1 MEHNKIIECE
11 QEYIRCFSNT
21 TEHEEFVQYSDAL
34 LPDMYKHNF
43 LAVRKTVGPDR
54 IRYLLG
60 SALSEAKAQNKGF
73 FRMELPAGQDYPD
86 AAIDHPGIVREHL
99 GAYLYPS
106 DNEPDWKVRSDCTFR
121 KIETEEMVEQL
132 ALLDLAHDRVTCGE
146 DFCVRRTH
154 RRGQVYLSGA
164 ACNSYLCYLDGVPV
178 GNCDLFVHG
187 DTAKIEDFAVL
198 PDFQHMGIGTTLLRE
213 MVSAAKTAGA
223 KVIYLCTGEDDTPR
237 EMYRKLG
244 FQKVMNFYALFWKM

>member
-1 MEHNKIIECE
+1 MEQNRIIECE
-11 QEYIRCFSNT
+11 QQYILCFSSAV
-21 TEHEEFVQYSDAL
+21 EHKEYVQFSDDL

-43 LAVRKTVGPDR
+43 LAVRQSTAPAR
-54 IRYLLG
+54 IKELLR
-60 SALSEAKAQNKGF
+60 SALSKAKAQNKEF

-86 AAIDHPGIVREHL
+86 AAIDVPGVVREHL
-99 GAYLYPS
+99 GVYLYPS
-106 DNEPDWKVRSDCTFR
+106 DDVPDWKVRDGCTVK

-132 ALLDLAHDRVTCGE
+132 TQLDLAHDRISCGE
-146 DFCVRRTH
+146 DFCIRRTH

-164 ACNSYLCYLDGVPV
+164 ACNSFLCYLDGVPV

-198 PDFQHMGIGTTLLRE
+198 PDYQHKGIGTAILKC
-213 MVSAAKTAGA
+213 MISAAIAEGA
-223 KVIYLCTGEDDTPR
+223 NVIYLCASEDDTPR

-244 FQKVMNFYALFWKM
+244 FQKVMNFYALLWKM